1 MSGLETSTLLMLVG
15 AGSTAAGA
23 ASTIRAGHL
32 QSAMYVAA
40 AAQSRAQGRTQ
51 VLKAQQEALQHREK
65 GLQVLDQ
72 MRRTGA
78 TINARGAA
86 NAINPFAGSTGNL
99 MTVNLKEGFED
110 FSTTKTNRLIAEDNM
125 VIMQKSAERQ
135 ASIYGLAA
143 GQAKSS
149 AYASAFMQIASSAAM
164 MGMSGFGGTNPL
176 AGPTTGVPVSVGQG
190 GYAPPIQVG

>member
-1 MSGLETSTLLMLVG
+1 MSGIETSTILMLVG

-32 QSAMYVAA
+32 QSAMYG
-40 AAQSRAQGRTQ
+40 AQADQTRAQARSQ
-51 VLKAQQEALQHREK
+51 VLKARQEALQHREK

-78 TINARGAA
+78 TINARGSA

-149 AYASAFMQIASSAAM
+149 AYASAFMQIAQSAAM
-164 MGMSGFGGTNPL
+164 MGMSGFGGANSL
-176 AGPTTGVPVSVGQG
+176 AGPTTGVPVSAGQG
-190 GYAPPIQVG
+190 GYNFGVV